1 MSYLSKLTVKT
12 VVRTNKLD
20 PVIQRRQKLI
30 SATEEQ
36 LKVVKFAMK
45 GESYEVLRKA
55 WAKNEQGEKVL
66 VAAHGNSLRAL
77 IMVLDGLSED
87 AITKLNLAT
96 GAPVVYELN
105 NEGKVLSKKM
115 LIEREAH

>member
-36 LKVVKFAMK
+36 LKVVKSAIK
-45 GESYEVLRKA
+45 GES
-55 WAKNEQGEKVL
+55 
-66 VAAHGNSLRAL
+66 
-77 IMVLDGLSED
+77 LSERYCQSK
-87 AITKLNLAT
+87 ARKLC
-96 GAPVVYELN
+96 
-105 NEGKVLSKKM
+105 
-115 LIEREAH
+115 IR